1 MKIEELFEMPEFID
15 KEMPVVMSGTMRF
28 YSEDTIKRDFDSIGK
43 VKVND
48 EEVWSILKKDK
59 SFAVIGILSVRKE
72 DKKIGL
78 NLIGKLE
85 FKSKLDLSYDEEIL
99 TSKNV
104 LQVDVVEVYSKEKA
118 NGFGYNLY
126 LSLIEYG
133 FVLISDHTQYIGGRK
148 LWEKLARFSG
158 DKFDVYVIDNG
169 NVILDDSGSPLKYDG
184 KNITDEKIWKTPA
197 KSAKDSTR
205 YVLLAMKKK

>member
-85 FKSKLDLSYDEEIL
+85 FKSKPSTEDFFKADQRD
-99 TSKNV
+99 KD
-104 LQVDVVEVYSKEKA
+104 DVV
-118 NGFGYNLY
+118 
-126 LSLIEYG
+126 LS
-133 FVLISDHTQYIGGRK
+133 SPSSQ
-148 LWEKLARFSG
+148 
-158 DKFDVYVIDNG
+158 N
-169 NVILDDSGSPLKYDG
+169 GSPPNPPSKPPSSRMLSEHTHQSTGEPPRVPQTRSKP
-184 KNITDEKIWKTPA
+184 TTPHGHQ
-197 KSAKDSTR
+197 SAPISRNPSEPTTPDQRTIAQETLRRTS
-205 YVLLAMKKK
+205 V